1 MLLQETKDWL
11 ESLYKVLDYSVY
23 LIYQYKSTNTDSAA
37 SSDVDTHLRV
47 LRDEPPLVA
56 FVLLY

>member
-11 ESLYKVLDYSVY
+11 ESLYKVLYYSVY
-23 LIYQYKSTNTDSAA
+23 LIYWYKRTNTDSAA

-47 LRDEPPLVA
+47 LRDAP
-56 FVLLY
+56 

>member
-11 ESLYKVLDYSVY
+11 ESLYKVLYYSLF
-23 LIYQYKSTNTDSAA
+23 LIYWYTSTNTDSAA

-47 LRDEPPLVA
+47 LRDEPRLFA